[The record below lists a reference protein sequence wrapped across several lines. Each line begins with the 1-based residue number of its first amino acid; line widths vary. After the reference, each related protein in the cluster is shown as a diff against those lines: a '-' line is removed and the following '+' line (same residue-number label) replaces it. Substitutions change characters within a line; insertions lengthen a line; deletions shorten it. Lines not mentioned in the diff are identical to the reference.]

1 MKLPWQK
8 AAPVPEVLDDETIR
22 QVLEHRFLEYAFRY
36 QEQKGIGTL
45 QGPGAVCPDLYI
57 RVNGRLPIAYIHEW
71 NLNLSSKTAIVG
83 HFAVETD
90 LVGKG
95 FGEALARGFAKALC
109 REFGVEKIVFS
120 ERKYSKAH
128 EQLFKRLGAQPQE
141 RRKPPGGLDWVWTI
155 SDGDAV

>member
-8 AAPVPEVLDDETIR
+8 AAPEPEVLDDETIR
-22 QVLEHRFLEYAFRY
+22 QALEHRLLEYACRY

-45 QGPGAVCPDLYI
+45 LGPGAECPDLYI
-57 RVNGRLPIAYIHEW
+57 RINGGLPIAYIHEW
-71 NLNLSSKTAIVG
+71 RLNRSSRTAIVG
-83 HFAVETD
+83 HFAVEKD

-120 ERKYSKAH
+120 ERKYSNAY
-128 EQLFKRLGAQPQE
+128 EQFFKRLGAQPQE
-141 RRKPPGGLDWVWTI
+141 CKGHPGCPDWVWTI